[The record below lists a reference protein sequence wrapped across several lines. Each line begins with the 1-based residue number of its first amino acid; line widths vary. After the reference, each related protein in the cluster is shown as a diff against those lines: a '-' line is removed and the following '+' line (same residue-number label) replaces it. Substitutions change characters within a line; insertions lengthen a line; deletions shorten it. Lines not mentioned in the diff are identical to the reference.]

1 MQSAFVYSL
10 SYRRMPPECVSACLF
25 VHFVQKMPSAHM
37 SLRIRLMFA
46 ANMVMAPCMH
56 GVKAVRLGSV
66 ISKNMLEFRIL
77 RLYLVSLSGLEC
89 KLWCFLKL
97 HQPVLFLCPYRHAV
111 SFDLCSVFI
120 ASLSARA
127 RLALLCVEIICPN
140 LVTSMCRNNMSKPGY
155 IYRLSFLA
163 VLSLLPC
170 VLQDRQTY
178 LHPC

>member
-1 MQSAFVYSL
+1 MRLCVFICSFYAKNALSSYEFEDSFDVCGKYGNGSL
-10 SYRRMPPECVSACLF
+10 HL
-25 VHFVQKMPSAHM
+25 
-37 SLRIRLMFA
+37 
-46 ANMVMAPCMH
+46 H

-120 ASLSARA
+120 ASISARA

-140 LVTSMCRNNMSKPGY
+140 LVTSTV
-155 IYRLSFLA
+155 F
-163 VLSLLPC
+163 LSLPC
-170 VLQDRQTY
+170 FPYCHVSCRTDKHTCILVEVKLVLLFPKTIADNGVQ
-178 LHPC
+178 L